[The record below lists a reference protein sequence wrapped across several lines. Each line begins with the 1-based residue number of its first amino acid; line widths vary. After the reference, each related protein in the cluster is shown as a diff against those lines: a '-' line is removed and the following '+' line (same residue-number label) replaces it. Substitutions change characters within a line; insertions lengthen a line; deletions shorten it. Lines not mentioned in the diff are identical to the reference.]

1 MRLRTTIA
9 ETRFNCYYLLLFVYA
24 CLKNVVVV
32 VVVVR
37 VNADI

>member
-32 VVVVR
+32 VVVR